1 MISDS
6 DSDSDSFD
14 CADAYNLRDSPYS
27 PGHDRYHQDRSW
39 GRRCSA
45 CDSNHVDPLTQE
57 KIRSGHGF
65 CSQNTCYDAGGPFN
79 DGAGSPVLGRFRAVL
94 AKDQT
99 HPITR
104 QPMTVQNL
112 DTQLN
117 KGDWCETKEKSHPQ
131 DQFDWNR
138 WMDDAEAWEASDAWK
153 HGEAEVKEARKP
165 SIKKVTHRRR
175 GCNEFPELNEGEPEP
190 RGWCPVQRCY
200 RHTEAGKRVCRSA
213 APFSPQLYP
222 EFSRDLVLQRAQI
235 EAQIEE
241 DEAMARQFERDEE
254 RSVDGRSAVEQLPYG
269 WREAI
274 DPRGIPYYYFFD
286 GRTRQT
292 QWDRPTHPIWHP
304 SSQNPRQIHCSV
316 CGQAGHNRRTH
327 ARRSGKK

>member
-1 MISDS
+1 MEAEHYLGKKFPRNYERNVYTIFYEKGCVQGNIRNKCFELGDKQVYNSFKFFFSIQRRKQLLDFWNGSVDFGRKRKRGLASDS
-6 DSDSDSFD
+6 D
-14 CADAYNLRDSPYS
+14 
-27 PGHDRYHQDRSW
+27 
-39 GRRCSA
+39 
-45 CDSNHVDPLTQE
+45 
-57 KIRSGHGF
+57 
-65 CSQNTCYDAGGPFN
+65 
-79 DGAGSPVLGRFRAVL
+79 
-94 AKDQT
+94 
-99 HPITR
+99 
-104 QPMTVQNL
+104 
-112 DTQLN
+112 
-117 KGDWCETKEKSHPQ
+117 
-131 DQFDWNR
+131 
-138 WMDDAEAWEASDAWK
+138 AWEQHA
-153 HGEAEVKEARKP
+153 EAEVKEARKP

-241 DEAMARQFERDEE
+241 DEAMARQFERDGE

>member
-1 MISDS
+1 
-6 DSDSDSFD
+6 
-14 CADAYNLRDSPYS
+14 
-27 PGHDRYHQDRSW
+27 
-39 GRRCSA
+39 
-45 CDSNHVDPLTQE
+45 VDPLTQE

-79 DGAGSPVLGRFRAVL
+79 GEDGNPVLGRFRAVL

-131 DQFDWNR
+131 DQLDWNR
-138 WMDDAEAWEASDAWK
+138 WMDNAEAWAQTFVSTHTRKRKRGLASDSDAWEQ
-153 HGEAEVKEARKP
+153 HAEAEVKEARKP
-165 SIKKVTHRRR
+165 SIKKVTHRRK
-175 GCNEFPELNEGEPEP
+175 GCDEFPELNEGEPEP
-190 RGWCPVQRCY
+190 RGWCPAQRCY

-235 EAQIEE
+235 DTQIEE
-241 DEAMARQFERDEE
+241 DEAMARQFERDEADE
-254 RSVDGRSAVEQLPYG
+254 ALRLSVEKKIFCGCEVC
-269 WREAI
+269 
-274 DPRGIPYYYFFD
+274 
-286 GRTRQT
+286 
-292 QWDRPTHPIWHP
+292 
-304 SSQNPRQIHCSV
+304 SSHQ
-316 CGQAGHNRRTH
+316 
-327 ARRSGKK
+327 